1 MNIYLLLFLE
11 FFKIGLFCFGGAFG
25 MLPLIEETCLKHSW
39 VSESEFYNF
48 VGIAESTPGP
58 IAVNMATY
66 VGNVK
71 GGAIGSL
78 CASFGVVL
86 PSFLIILLI
95 ASVLKSFTSN
105 KYFKGFL
112 KGVKPVVIALII
124 STGATLLATTLGFSD
139 YLNLNFDS
147 LSAIIFAL
155 LILIYF
161 VFKKLFKR
169 KMSSILLILIS
180 AFFGILLSVISEMTA

>member
-1 MNIYLLLFLE
+1 MSIYLLLFLE

-25 MLPLIEETCLKHSW
+25 MLPLIEEVCLKHSW
-39 VSESEFYNF
+39 ITESEFYNF
-48 VGIAESTPGP
+48 VGVAESTPGP

-66 VGNVK
+66 VGSVK
-71 GGAIGSL
+71 GGALGSI
-78 CASFGVVL
+78 CATFGVVL

-95 ASVLKSFTSN
+95 ASVIKSFTQN

-124 STGATLLATTLGFSD
+124 STGATLLASTLGFSD
-139 YLNLNFDS
+139 YLNLNFDT

-155 LILIYF
+155 LILIYL

-169 KMSSILLILIS
+169 KMSSVLLIVIS
-180 AFFGILLSVISEMTA
+180 AFLGVLLSFISDSLF